1 MLNADDPVQQRARVL
16 RSAMSLPEVLLWR
29 ELRRRPLGLKFR
41 RQHPTREGVADFYCH
56 SARLIVE
63 VDGATH
69 AQSGQGARDGRR
81 DAAHEERG
89 LRTLRI
95 PAGEVLA
102 NAADV
107 ADRIAR
113 TATSSPLRPFGAPPL
128 AGEDPGLVSARE
140 PHP

>member
-1 MLNADDPVQQRARVL
+1 MLNADQLVQQRARVL

-69 AQSGQGARDGRR
+69 AHQDQGARDARR
-81 DAAHEERG
+81 DAAHGESG
-89 LRTLRI
+89 LRTLRVA
-95 PAGEVLA
+95 AGEVLA
-102 NAADV
+102 NAANV

-113 TATSSPLRPFGAPPL
+113 TATASPLRPFRAPPL
-128 AGEDPGLVSARE
+128 AGEDNGFSKWMG
-140 PHP
+140 HP